1 MNLQSKIDR
10 IKNSLESGSYT
21 LAAGESVKIVELSLR
36 QLLGEGLTRFSSGNR
51 LAVMSSILK
60 VGKGERDI
68 EDFGLGSILAV
79 IRATKFFDLW
89 EDSLGCDLPAIRMIN
104 FDAMNEVRNKLT
116 HRGYE
121 ATKYEAEF
129 FLHAIESII
138 HAFGLIKLDESDN
151 IAPSESKPSPAKEA
165 LAVKETNVKTSSTY
179 SPTEFSELHRLSVQ
193 SKICNAIDVKTFR
206 HALSGMKNKSKLVAL
221 DIGCANGFLTV
232 DRFDP
237 FDAFV
242 KVIGIDRDEAAIEAA
257 KVRVENND
265 KYSFHALDIES
276 SNFEVSL
283 KEMLQQEDIEGI
295 DFVFSG
301 LTFHHLRD
309 AVKVLRKVRKIHNSG
324 GAIVI
329 RGSDDGSKLSYPD
342 PKNLVTRILELS
354 SSVQGYS
361 DRQNGRKIHHQL
373 WQSGYR
379 NLNVFF
385 DTKSTVG
392 MTLDERKDFFDMC
405 MSWRANPLMKV
416 LETDVNNL
424 RLQKD
429 IEWVKDALSDLE
441 LLFEQ
446 EDYFFAQQRIS
457 GVGFRQ

>member
-1 MNLQSKIDR
+1 MNLQEKIDR
-10 IKNSLESGSYT
+10 IKNSLESGAYT
-21 LAAGESVKIVELSLR
+21 LAASESVKIVELSLR

-116 HRGYE
+116 HKGYE

-129 FLHAIESII
+129 LLHAIESII

-151 IAPSESKPSPAKEA
+151 GTFSENESAPIREVVE
-165 LAVKETNVKTSSTY
+165 VKKAGVKTSSTY

-193 SKICNAIDVKTFR
+193 SKICKDIDVKTFR
-206 HALSGMKNKSKLVAL
+206 HALSGMKSKSKLVAL

-237 FDAFV
+237 FYSFV
-242 KVIGIDRDEAAIEAA
+242 KVIGIDRDEIAIKAARE
-257 KVRVENND
+257 RVSNSD
-265 KYSFHALDIES
+265 KYSFHALDLES
-276 SNFEVSL
+276 ENFEALL
-283 KEMLQQEDIEGI
+283 KDVLQQEGVEWV
-295 DFVFSG
+295 DFIFSG
-301 LTFHHLRD
+301 LTFHHLRN
-309 AVKVLRKVRKIHNSG
+309 AVKVLRKIRKVHNSG

-342 PKNLVTRILELS
+342 LEDLVPRILELS
-354 SSVQGYS
+354 SSVKGYS
-361 DRQNGRKIHHQL
+361 DRQNGRKIYHQL

-385 DTKSTVG
+385 DTKSTIG
-392 MTLDERKDFFDMC
+392 MSLDERKDFFDMC
-405 MSWRANPLMKV
+405 MSWRANPLAKA
-416 LETDVNNL
+416 LENEVGNVQI
-424 RLQKD
+424 QKD
-429 IEWVKDALSDLE
+429 IEWVKEALSDLE